1 MKRPARFGEPLP
13 GDKVRC
19 RLCPRLC
26 VIPMG
31 ATGYCRTRL
40 NDRGQLYTLIYGSVT
55 SMAID
60 PVEKKPLY
68 HFLPGSDTFSI
79 GTAGCNLSCRHC
91 QNWTISQASIE
102 EVDHENIPPERVVEM
117 AQKYRCP
124 SISYTYSEPSIWF
137 EFVYDTAKL
146 AHAAGIYNI
155 YVTNGYMNIE
165 AWEEIKPYLTAA
177 NVDVKAFSDDFYRRV
192 CSAPGI
198 EPVLRT
204 CEWMVENGIHLETT
218 YLIIPGEND
227 RPEEIRNFCRWEVER
242 LGPEVPTHFSRFFP
256 MYRMTDRE
264 PTPVKTLELALSIA
278 KEEGLHYVYIGNVAG
293 HKGDNTYC
301 PKCGK
306 LLIERFGFDILRY
319 EIRDHRCPSCGAEI
333 KIFGDYSP
341 AAR

>member
-1 MKRPARFGEPLP
+1 MKKPARFGEPLP
-13 GDKVRC
+13 GDKIRC
-19 RLCPRLC
+19 HLCPRLC
-26 VIPMG
+26 VIPMEE
-31 ATGYCRTRL
+31 TGFCRTRL

-79 GTAGCNLSCRHC
+79 GTAGCNLACRHC
-91 QNWTISQASIE
+91 QNWTISQVNID
-102 EVDHENIPPERVVEM
+102 EVDHENMSPERVVEL

-137 EFVYDTAKL
+137 EFVYDTAKI

-155 YVTNGYMNIE
+155 YVTNGYMSIE
-165 AWEEIKPYLTAA
+165 AWDEIKPYLTAA

-204 CEWMVENGIHLETT
+204 CEWMVQNGIHLETT
-218 YLIIPGEND
+218 YLIIPSEND
-227 RPEEIRNFCRWEVER
+227 NPEEIRRFCRWEVEK
-242 LGPEVPTHFSRFFP
+242 LGPDVPTHFSRFYP
-256 MYRMTDRE
+256 MYRMSDRE
-264 PTPVKTLELALSIA
+264 PTPVKTLELALKIA
-278 KEEGLHYVYIGNVAG
+278 QDEGLQYVYIGNVAG
-293 HKGDNTYC
+293 HRGDNTYC
-301 PKCGK
+301 PNCGK

-319 EIRDHRCPSCGAEI
+319 EIQDHRCPKCGTEI
-333 KIFGDYSP
+333 KIFSDYSP
-341 AAR
+341 ASR